1 MAFYKVSRCRLRSLL
16 DERKMTLRDLEKLT
30 GIPYTS
36 LRRYEKATRLMPLDA
51 AYTVMIILNLDRI
64 EDLYDFEPFK

>member
-16 DERKMTLRDLEKLT
+16 TERNMTLRDLERVS

-36 LRRYEKATRLMPLDA
+36 LRRYAKTTRLMPLDV
-51 AYTVMIILNLDRI
+51 AYSVMMALDIDRI
-64 EDLYDFEPFK
+64 DVLYDFEPNE